1 MDETKY
7 FVNSLK
13 LAAERQALL
22 FYKLPIVDAPD
33 KFIRGVWLLLWH
45 MLKSLAKR
53 AR

>member
-13 LAAERQALL
+13 LVAQRHALL

-45 MLKSLAKR
+45 MLKSLAR